1 MVLSLVSALQASW
14 QATAAAAALLGVAS
28 HHIAFRPYEI
38 DGAGWE
44 LVFGYIGTFFSLW
57 VAYVQLAGFSVAGAL
72 LRTLLVATSY
82 NVSVTASI
90 LVYRAFFHR
99 LGSFPGPFAA
109 RLSRFYAFEKAT
121 RTNRSCEDVQKLH
134 EQYGD
139 FVRVGT
145 SG

>member
-1 MVLSLVSALQASW
+1 MATVEQLTQPHLAAGLIGVAAHQVVFRHGEWTGQAHAIIYSHAIALFAGL
-14 QATAAAAALLGVAS
+14 AAAFVRS
-28 HHIAFRPYEI
+28 YPIFEVFR
-38 DGAGWE
+38 
-44 LVFGYIGTFFSLW
+44 
-57 VAYVQLAGFSVAGAL
+57 VAGAYL
-72 LRTLLVATSY
+72 AGLYGSML
-82 NVSVTASI
+82 I
-90 LVYRAFFHR
+90 YRAFFHR